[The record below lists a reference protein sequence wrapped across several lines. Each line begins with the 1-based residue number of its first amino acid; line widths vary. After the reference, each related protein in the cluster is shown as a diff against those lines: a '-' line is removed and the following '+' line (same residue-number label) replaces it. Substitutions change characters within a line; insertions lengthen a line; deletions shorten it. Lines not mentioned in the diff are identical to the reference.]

1 MQQVP
6 QRSLIVVSERIP
18 WTVPVPGHHTTRQGG
33 RTTKGREEGW
43 KEKRK
48 KNGRKRSKEAEVEVN
63 SRARRKKRSTE
74 GEGRVGGKQQK
85 TGGGGTGYA
94 TFLLTTASNQI
105 KGKPDKSYES
115 QHYSNAVYTFLSTCQ
130 TE

>member
-48 KNGRKRSKEAEVEVN
+48 KSGRKRSKEAEVEVN

-74 GEGRVGGKQQK
+74 GEGRVGGK
-85 TGGGGTGYA
+85 
-94 TFLLTTASNQI
+94 TTEDRWRGDRLCNI
-105 KGKPDKSYES
+105 
-115 QHYSNAVYTFLSTCQ
+115 STDNCK
-130 TE
+130 